1 MKLLGTPGSPYV
13 RKVRLVL
20 EEKHLPYEY
29 VLAPASQR
37 ETMVVPLNPLGKI
50 PVLVCDDGRTVYDS
64 PVIVEYLDGL
74 VAQPRL
80 IPEAFNERIEV
91 KRWEALGDGIAE
103 ATVLI
108 SHDYRKSEAKRES
121 AAWYEKQRMKIQRGL
136 AAMVKDLGERTFCHG
151 ESFTLADIAAG
162 FALGYL
168 DQALSEF
175 DWRTPYPSLSQ
186 LAARLAVRDS
196 FRETLPAQTLT

>member
-29 VLAPASQR
+29 VLAPAPQR

-50 PVLVCDDGRTVYDS
+50 PVLVCDDGRAVYDS

-74 VAQPRL
+74 AAEPRL
-80 IPEAFNERIEV
+80 IPEAFDERIEV

-108 SHDYRKSEAKRES
+108 SHDYRKPEAKRES

-136 AAMVKDLGERTFCHG
+136 ATMAKDLGKRKFCHG
-151 ESFTLADIAAG
+151 EGFTLADIAAG

-168 DQALSEF
+168 DQVLAEF
-175 DWRTPYPSLSQ
+175 DWRTPYPSLSE
-186 LAARLAVRDS
+186 LAARLEARDS
-196 FRETLPAQTLT
+196 FRKTLPAQTLT